1 MSSRI
6 VNGPTR
12 PPLAGETAII
22 NTSTPGSGDSGRES
36 ARGGGVACGLAW
48 DGNPVGAFTFLV
60 QTKESQ
66 EYRLKLEGRV
76 PASALEKAAIL
87 AVCFRFK
94 DGFMLEKSLG
104 AEGLAIDSIPRSN
117 PDPSN
122 NQPDRKT
129 SGHSGGSGCN
139 TGFAGLILLAA
150 LPIVLRG
157 K

>member
-1 MSSRI
+1 MIGAPDTQGVSSVSLTCPVRLSSQPDA
-6 VNGPTR
+6 VH
-12 PPLAGETAII
+12 AGA
-22 NTSTPGSGDSGRES
+22 SSHFV
-36 ARGGGVACGLAW
+36 GGLTCRLAW
-48 DGNPVGAFTFLV
+48 DGNPVGAFAFPV
-60 QTKESQ
+60 QTKESR
-66 EYRLKLEGRV
+66 EYRLELEGRV

-157 K
+157 KS